1 MPASTP
7 TVCAAWTAAR
17 SLSCPP
23 NLPAGLT
30 PKDGVTRTLHGYR
43 DARGAPVPAAAVI
56 PVQLWGE
63 RIEQDTVG
71 GQRAATP
78 GARLACKGGESAT
91 GFGDYGHERSH
102 VVDLQVGFGGYVDG
116 AFGDQHVG
124 PEVPVGP

>member
-1 MPASTP
+1 M
-7 TVCAAWTAAR
+7 
-17 SLSCPP
+17 
-23 NLPAGLT
+23 GI
-30 PKDGVTRTLHGYR
+30 GTR
-43 DARGAPVPAAAVI
+43 
-56 PVQLWGE
+56 GE
-63 RIEQDTVG
+63 RRCRPRRSFLFNCGASASSTTSATSTALTRRQGSGVRLPVRTKVAFLAEAGEHLIVQDTVG

-78 GARLACKGGESAT
+78 GAGLACKGGESAT